1 MKNDLS
7 WNDPWLRS
15 PWNTVWAYLSFLS
28 EPRIQAYITYLK
40 SPFWLNI
47 NTWTE
52 EVFSLKDF
60 CNQWGCCPFSSAKIL
75 DKSFTCL
82 EWIFKCVIGQSKKW
96 KRKKKRKND
105 SRVKTRKGS
114 LEEKRENFLCL
125 MDKANRRM
133 KGQWSDS
140 IRSLYEVFH
149 PFRNQNLNSSYL
161 PSNSRVYH
169 GGSWHLS
176 NCHIQEQQK
185 WIFLR
190 CLIFK

>member
-1 MKNDLS
+1 MPDAGRQIREVRVPRDAELTPLKIEVSKRKTKRNGESKKKWWKMRDEWKDNKNDLS

-60 CNQWGCCPFSSAKIL
+60 CNQWGCCPFSLAKIL

-82 EWIFKCVIGQSKKW
+82 EWIFKCIIGQSKKW
-96 KRKKKRKND
+96 KMKKNENGKKKW
-105 SRVKTRKGS
+105 
-114 LEEKRENFLCL
+114 L
-125 MDKANRRM
+125 
-133 KGQWSDS
+133 
-140 IRSLYEVFH
+140 
-149 PFRNQNLNSSYL
+149 
-161 PSNSRVYH
+161 
-169 GGSWHLS
+169 
-176 NCHIQEQQK
+176 
-185 WIFLR
+185 
-190 CLIFK
+190 